1 MIKVGIP
8 RALSYYQYYP
18 MWKSFFEKLDAEAVV
33 SPPTNKDIFTWGN
46 SRAVAETC
54 LPVKVFFG
62 HVISLVDKC
71 DYMFIPAIRSLG
83 GKAYHCSKF
92 LGLPDMTKAI
102 VPECPPILDPE
113 IDLNKGRRSLYQ
125 TIYIL
130 GRHFTSDKGKIKEA
144 AEEAR
149 ETNLAYRNKMSSERL
164 TPVQAIDG
172 IPHPSPLLNRR
183 GKGEEERSDSDPG
196 MSPPLRIAVI
206 GHAYVIYDDYINHRL
221 ISRVEA
227 MGAEV
232 FTPEMASQEALEV
245 AMARLVGKPH
255 WSFEVDVIGAGE
267 CYLEAKVDGIISVAV
282 FGCGP
287 DSMMISMVQHRAR
300 EFKTPLLHLSLD
312 EHTSEGGL
320 VTRLEAFLD
329 MVKRKKRECPS
340 ITSPYLSGDGKERVC
355 V

>member
-8 RALSYYQYYP
+8 RALFYYQYYP
-18 MWKSFFEKLDAEAVV
+18 MWKVFFEELGAETVV
-33 SPPTNKDIFTWGN
+33 SPPTNKAIFTLGN

-62 HVISLVDKC
+62 HVGYLVDKC
-71 DYMFIPAIRSLG
+71 DYLFIPAIRSLG
-83 GKAYHCSKF
+83 RKAYNCSKF
-92 LGLPDMTKAI
+92 LGLPDMTRALILK
-102 VPECPPILDPE
+102 CPPILDPE
-113 IDLNKGRRSLYQ
+113 IDLNKGQRNLSK
-125 TIYIL
+125 TIYSL
-130 GRHFTSDKGKIKEA
+130 GSHFTSDKGKIKRA
-144 AEEAR
+144 AEEAWKA
-149 ETNLAYRNKMSSERL
+149 NLFYRGKTSNERI
-164 TPVQAIDG
+164 TSVEAIERICQG
-172 IPHPSPLLNRR
+172 YQESTSAPEQPPLLT
-183 GKGEEERSDSDPG
+183 
-196 MSPPLRIAVI
+196 IAVI
-206 GHAYVIYDDYINHRL
+206 GHPYVIYDDYINHRL

-227 MGAEV
+227 MGVKV
-232 FTPEMASQEALEV
+232 FTPEMAPQEALDT

-287 DSMMISMVQHRAR
+287 DSMMINMVQHRAR

-340 ITSPYLSGDGKERVC
+340 ITSPYLSRDGRERVC

>member
-8 RALSYYQYYP
+8 RALYFYQYYP
-18 MWKSFFEKLDAEAVV
+18 AWKTFFEKLGAEAVV
-33 SPPTNKDIFTWGN
+33 SPPTNKVILDSGN
-46 SRAVAETC
+46 LRAVAETC

-83 GKAYHCSKF
+83 RKAYHCSKF
-92 LGLPDMTKAI
+92 LGLPDMTKAV

-113 IDLNKGRRSLYQ
+113 IDLNEGRRNLQ
-125 TIYIL
+125 KVIYSL
-130 GRHFTSDKGKIKEA
+130 GRHFTSDKGEIKKA

-149 ETNLAYRNKMSSERL
+149 KANLAYRSKMSDEKI

-172 IPHPSPLLNRR
+172 AHRD
-183 GKGEEERSDSDPG
+183 KEELDFDPDITPTL
-196 MSPPLRIAVI
+196 SLAVI
-206 GHAYVIYDDYINHRL
+206 GHPYVIYDDYINHRL
-221 ISRVEA
+221 ISRLEA
-227 MGAEV
+227 MGARV
-232 FTPEMASQEALEV
+232 FTQEMAPQEALEI
-245 AMARLVGKPH
+245 AMARLIGKPH

-267 CYLEAKVDGIISVAV
+267 YYLEAKVDGMISVAV

-287 DSMMISMVQHRAR
+287 DSMMIDVVRHRAR
-300 EFKTPLLHLSLD
+300 EFKAPFLHLSLD

-329 MVKRKKRECPS
+329 MVKRKKKECPL
-340 ITSPYLSGDGKERVC
+340 ITSPYLSGDGRERIC